1 MKLLPHSNG
10 LYKVNMKEKLKPKE
24 LIKKTLSIL
33 IFLLLIGFI
42 YQTISN
48 FIAKETL
55 KERVDYTRV
64 NSKRVDFRLE
74 GEGDFTII
82 FDGNIGTNLNQWN
95 EICEKLQ
102 SDYGDVYTFTYNRR
116 GYGFSDSGEALT
128 PEEQAVE
135 LRSLLKKAGAPSP
148 YILVGEEYGSLV
160 LTEFAKKYSDLVS
173 GVVLV
178 NPIVEDV
185 VNTKEYKKSTLLK
198 RMRLSIEKYGSYV
211 GFTKLLD
218 ELNLEISMDE
228 FEEKLSEEDLKEF
241 KVHRTKSSYT
251 TAVNN
256 EYKNLVEN
264 KINIQSEGVLS
275 GKPYYLIANES
286 QEQLAKLGDEDLTKL
301 YTINNEYKIYSM
313 EQADRVITGIRH
325 VIKKAKE
332 IERIKKANNFS

>member
-24 LIKKTLSIL
+24 IIKNTLTIVAA
-33 IFLLLIGFI
+33 LLVIGFI

-55 KERVDYTRV
+55 RERVDYTRV
-64 NSKRVDFRLE
+64 NSKRIDFKLDGE
-74 GEGDFTII
+74 GEFTVV
-82 FDGNIGTNLNQWN
+82 FDGNIGTNLNQWS
-95 EICEKLQ
+95 EVSEKLQ
-102 SDYGDVYTFTYNRR
+102 SEYGDVYTFTYNRR

-160 LTEFAKKYSDLVS
+160 LTEFANKYKDLVA
-173 GVVLV
+173 GVVLI
-178 NPIVEDV
+178 NPIMEDII
-185 VNTKEYKKSTLLK
+185 NTKEYKRSTLLK
-198 RMRLSIEKYGSYV
+198 RIRLNIEKYGSYF

-218 ELNLEISMDE
+218 DLNLDISTDE
-228 FEEKLSEEDLKEF
+228 FEENLSKEDLEEF

-256 EYKNLVEN
+256 EYKNLIEN
-264 KINIQSEGVLS
+264 EIDIQKEGILS
-275 GKPYYLIANES
+275 GKPYYLIADDTQES
-286 QEQLAKLGDEDLTKL
+286 LSKLGDEDLTK
-301 YTINNEYKIYSM
+301 IYKVKYEGNIYSM
-313 EQADRVITGIRH
+313 EQPEKVVTGIRYI
-325 VIKKAKE
+325 IKKIKE
-332 IERIKKANNFS
+332 IERMNKHS